1 MPQSQ
6 PSDAEA
12 PASQH
17 DEPPETF
24 AAPHEGDSDGE
35 FDPQ

>member
-17 DEPPETF
+17 DEPGDTF
-24 AAPHEGDSDGE
+24 AAPHEGDSDSE